1 MNEKK
6 NTNKYDAFPILCL
19 MPINVDGP
27 LDIRRRASVF
37 VSTTFPQPQ
46 NTGRG
51 WAFCISFS
59 MHCRGA
65 VNNDLNTDH
74 ICQCTAVLLNRVL
87 RQMAKSI
94 GFRKEDEDVLAVT
107 VVIGGLI
114 IGDTRDE
121 VAGSR

>member
-1 MNEKK
+1 
-6 NTNKYDAFPILCL
+6 
-19 MPINVDGP
+19 
-27 LDIRRRASVF
+27 
-37 VSTTFPQPQ
+37 
-46 NTGRG
+46 
-51 WAFCISFS
+51 

-65 VNNDLNTDH
+65 VKNDLKTDH

-121 VAGSR
+121 VARSR